1 MTTLVIGGDRID
13 TIRRDLAEHG
23 LTDVEHWGGRKPADA
38 RRAIPARVELVVVVT
53 DQLNHSMLYNATV
66 RATRL
71 DLPIIYTRRSGH
83 ELRARLTELFGNPAA
98 TPPVPGSNWL
108 QRLGFIGITY

>member
-13 TIRRDLAEHG
+13 SIQRALDEYG
-23 LTDVEHWGGRKPADA
+23 LGPVEHWGGRKPADA
-38 RRAIPARVELVVVVT
+38 RRAIPARVRLVVVVT

-83 ELRARLTELFGNPAA
+83 ELRNRLPELFRRPAPAA
-98 TPPVPGSNWL
+98 SWPQALAGMS
-108 QRLGFIGITY
+108 Y